1 MKTYTCDDVMKVA
14 KRVKNTKRGYL
25 FVNPLQAKHIPVS
38 PTSSL
43 TMMRSLG
50 EMLAKKYPRT
60 KLVIGFAETA
70 TAIGAVV
77 AESFATDC
85 FYIHTTRESVLGAMD
100 CLCFLEEHSHAPE
113 QKLIVDS
120 VSERI
125 ASTDSI
131 IFIDDEIST
140 GKTMINMVQQLRN
153 RFPQLNRKTIIAA
166 SLLNSMSMENMQNMV
181 CAGIISEYLIKL
193 PERDYTSE
201 VQNIIVREASSATPR
216 KLDVRYQ
223 ALFCDSFQ
231 DARKGVYIRQ
241 YRHKCREVAETFLAQ
256 FVQKIRKN
264 ASILV
269 LGTEECMYP
278 ALIIGEVLEQL
289 GSSCCVKC
297 HATTRSPIG
306 ICSADNYPIVNGY
319 RITSFY
325 ENDRGSYIYNL
336 CAYDVIIV
344 VTDARENQA
353 EAFET
358 LAGAFPD
365 SSSSQFFYIQSGKHV
380 WYTQSDHRN

>member
-1 MKTYTCDDVMKVA
+1 MKIYTCDDVMKVA
-14 KRVKNTKRGYL
+14 KRIKNTRRGYL
-25 FVNPLQAKHIPVS
+25 FVNPLQAKHVPVS

-43 TMMRSLG
+43 TMMRSFG
-50 EMLAKKYPRT
+50 EMLAKKYPKT

-77 AESFATDC
+77 AESFVSDC
-85 FYIHTTRESVLGAMD
+85 FYIHTTREFVPGAMD
-100 CLCFLEEHSHAPE
+100 CLYFLEEHSHAPE

-131 IFIDDEIST
+131 IFVDDEIST
-140 GKTMINMVQQLRN
+140 GKTMINMIQQLRN
-153 RFPQLNRKTIIAA
+153 RFPQLNGKKIIAA
-166 SLLNSMSMENMQNMV
+166 SLLNSVSKKNMQNMI
-181 CAGIISEYLIKL
+181 CAGIIPEYFVKL
-193 PERDYTSE
+193 PEQDCNSE

-241 YRHKCREVAETFLAQ
+241 YRHKCREAAETFLAQ
-256 FVQKIRKN
+256 FVQKIPRD
-264 ASILV
+264 ASVLV

-278 ALIIGEVLEQL
+278 ALIIGEVLEQF
-289 GSSCCVKC
+289 GSNCCVKC

-306 ICSADNYPIVNGY
+306 ICSTDNYPIVNGY
-319 RITSFY
+319 RINSFY
-325 ENDRGSYIYNL
+325 ENNRETYLYNL
-336 CAYDVIIV
+336 RAYDVIIV
-344 VTDARENQA
+344 VTDSRKNRIDAL
-353 EAFET
+353 ET
-358 LAGAFPD
+358 LAGAFSNG
-365 SSSSQFFYIQSGKHV
+365 SSLQIFYIQNGKQV
-380 WYTQSDHRN
+380 WYTQNEQRN